1 MYILKS
7 KMHFHV
13 ILLNAHRTTWVWY
26 HYYTHFTIGKTKCHR
41 DWVTAKVSKCS
52 ENKALFI
59 WSQNQCPESWCTGLQ
74 FSYLGRWGRRRV
86 SLSLLVQWSE
96 FKTILGGLE
105 TLFMGSTFAGVTLG
119 SSSATAI
126 IIILPVSLRP
136 WTELF
141 TRESN

>member
-1 MYILKS
+1 M
-7 KMHFHV
+7 
-13 ILLNAHRTTWVWY
+13 A
-26 HYYTHFTIGKTKCHR
+26 
-41 DWVTAKVSKCS
+41 
-52 ENKALFI
+52 
-59 WSQNQCPESWCTGLQ
+59 
-74 FSYLGRWGRRRV
+74 

-105 TLFMGSTFAGVTLG
+105 TLFMGRTFAGVTLG